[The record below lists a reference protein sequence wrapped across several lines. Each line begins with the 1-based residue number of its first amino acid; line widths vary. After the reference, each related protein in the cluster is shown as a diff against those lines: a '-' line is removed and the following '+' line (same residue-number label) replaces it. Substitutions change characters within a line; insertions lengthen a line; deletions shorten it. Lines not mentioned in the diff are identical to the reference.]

1 MTRKNGTTRLTYAAY
16 LDHLRRDTARFA
28 EALAATPD
36 DAPVPTCPDWT
47 CLDLLWHLGEVQWFW
62 GNVVARRLRTDGDVD
77 GVEPERP
84 TGRTSVTQ
92 FSTSSGAALAD
103 ALAVAEPSQPCW
115 TWMGEQDAAWVARRQ
130 AHEALIHRVDAE
142 ATAGAISPLDPALAL
157 DGVDEALR
165 LMLGGVPEWSA
176 FTASPGQTL
185 RVVATDAPY
194 SWHVMLGRFAG
205 VGPSSGRQFDE
216 PTLSVAPD
224 DDGSAPVSAVVSATA
239 ADLDCWL
246 WNRPPLGAVERDGSR
261 ETLDAFGV
269 VLAAGV
275 Q

>member
-157 DGVDEALR
+157 DGVDEVLR
-165 LMLGGVPEWSA
+165 VMYGGVPTWGT
-176 FTASPGQTL
+176 FTADPAATVRVTATDSGATWFLTCGTFVGTAPTGEEVDAADL
-185 RVVATDAPY
+185 RVADTD
-194 SWHVMLGRFAG
+194 LGA
-205 VGPSSGRQFDE
+205 
-216 PTLSVAPD
+216 
-224 DDGSAPVSAVVSATA
+224 SAAAQIRGTA

-246 WNRPPLGAVERDGSR
+246 WHRPPFGEVEQTG
-261 ETLDAFGV
+261 DAG
-269 VLAAGV
+269 VLATFNSTIAPGID
-275 Q
+275 